1 MCQKLC
7 QMKIDQSPNCQ
18 YVMDFYKTLC
28 EYGKEFTEKEFTTIY
43 KNMKDLK
50 LLNEDSIR

>member
-28 EYGKEFTEKEFTTIY
+28 EYGKEFSEKEFMTIY